1 MLCVFLWPSV
11 LGGVTLLRNVLVP
24 GIFFPISWKEI
35 KLLVFRRICRHAYS
49 RSRPPRCRG
58 FFPLCVGKT
67 RDGGECYSVAEALLS
82 SRSTDAYRGRRR
94 ADFGRRAEDDGAR
107 RARRSTP
114 RSEATPSR
122 PRPPSNNQED
132 LQRRS
137 YKSRR
142 RRYHQQKSALQ
153 KEGKS
158 TLLTNLKQFTR
169 VSWSVPRQII
179 KYCLSPTRCSG
190 YIS

>member
-24 GIFFPISWKEI
+24 GIFFPISWKDI
-35 KLLVFRRICRHAYS
+35 KLLVFRRICRHTYS

-132 LQRRS
+132 LHRRS
-137 YKSRR
+137 LSPAADATIYRSLRSRKKPKS
-142 RRYHQQKSALQ
+142 LF
-153 KEGKS
+153 
-158 TLLTNLKQFTR
+158 LLT
-169 VSWSVPRQII
+169 
-179 KYCLSPTRCSG
+179 
-190 YIS
+190 